1 NFPLFILMFFT
12 GSMMPLPRHEVFA
25 GFALNDL
32 LPPTHAVIAMN
43 KIFTYGS
50 SFKDISYEIIMIS
63 ILTVVYF
70 LIGIALFRKKHLK
83 CE

>member
-1 NFPLFILMFFT
+1 MF
-12 GSMMPLPRHEVFA
+12 PLPRHELFA

-50 SFKDISYEIIMIS
+50 GLKDISHELLMLS
-63 ILTVVYF
+63 GLTVVYF
-70 LIGIALFRKKHLK
+70 VVGLVLFQKKHLK
-83 CE
+83 LE